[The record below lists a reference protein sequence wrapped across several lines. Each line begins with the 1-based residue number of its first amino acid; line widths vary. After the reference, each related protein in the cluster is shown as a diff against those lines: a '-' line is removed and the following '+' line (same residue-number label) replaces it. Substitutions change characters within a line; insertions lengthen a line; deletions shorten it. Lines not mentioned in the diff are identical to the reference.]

1 MQSRKDQVQAH
12 MFVMGRLTG
21 GMLRQDL
28 DAPDTPTGR
37 TNRGLAWGIG
47 LAVVLVL
54 GFLLYGLISPA
65 GTKSWRTSNALIVQK
80 ETGTRYLYLDGVLR
94 PVRNYASARLIA
106 EKKPNTVTVSAASL
120 RGEPQGTPVGIPGAP
135 DALPAT
141 RDLERGAWQICADE
155 PRRTGPDGT
164 GRQTRTSLRL
174 GAPADGTAP
183 GRERAVLVRADDD
196 TRYLLWGDQRLRIGG
211 NGALQALGYSGTA
224 PVPVSAPFLNSLPAG
239 TDLAAPEVA
248 GRGTP
253 SGRIGAADARVGQV
267 FRLESPGA
275 TDQYFLLEQA
285 GLRPVGA
292 LAAALVL
299 GDGRTASQAYPG
311 ARPTALPLTA
321 GELTRRQ
328 APAGRTA
335 QDPASWPDRTPRLHP
350 VASGTALC
358 ARIQPEATTP
368 RVRLALVP
376 ATQGRQTPPARGPEI
391 APACFPV
398 DAITVRPGH
407 GALAVALGAGGGV
420 RGATTYLVTDVGVKY
435 RIGDE
440 AAAKRLGLSGARA
453 QAVPSRLLDMLP
465 TGPELSVGAATG
477 AMDRS
482 NSANRPCG

>member
-21 GMLRQDL
+21 GMLRQDP

-65 GTKSWRTSNALIVQK
+65 GTKSWRNSGSLVVQK

-106 EKKPNTVTVSAASL
+106 EKKPGTVTVSAASL

-135 DALPAT
+135 DALPGPG
-141 RDLERGAWQICADE
+141 DLERGAWQVCAEE
-155 PRRTGPDGT
+155 PLRTGPDGT

-174 GAPADGTAP
+174 GPAADGTAP
-183 GRERAVLVRADDD
+183 GRDRAVLVRADDG
-196 TRYLLWGDQRLRIGG
+196 TRHLLWGDQRLRVGG
-211 NGALQALGYSGTA
+211 NGALQSLGYSGAA
-224 PVPVSAPFLNSLPAG
+224 PVPVSAAFLSGLPAG
-239 TDLAAPEVA
+239 ADLVAPEIE

-267 FRLESPGA
+267 FRLESPGTA
-275 TDQYFLLEQA
+275 GQYFLLEKA
-285 GLRPVGA
+285 GLRPLGD

-299 GDGRTASQAYPG
+299 GDARTASLAYPG
-311 ARPTALPLTA
+311 TRPTALPLTA
-321 GELTRRQ
+321 GELTPQQ
-328 APAGRTA
+328 APADRA
-335 QDPASWPDRTPRLHP
+335 PRDPASWPDRTPRILP
-350 VASGTALC
+350 LPSATALC
-358 ARIQPEATTP
+358 ARIQPAAGSP

-376 ATQGRQTPPARGPEI
+376 AAKDRPVPPARGPEI
-391 APACFPV
+391 APACLPV
-398 DAITVRPGH
+398 DAIAVRPGH
-407 GALAVALGAGGGV
+407 GALAVALGAGGGA
-420 RGATTYLVTDVGVKY
+420 RGTTTYLVTDVGVKY
-435 RIGDE
+435 RIDDE
-440 AAAKRLGLSGARA
+440 AAARRLGLGGARA

-465 TGPELSVGAATG
+465 TGPELSVGAAPR
-477 AMDRS
+477 AAPPS
-482 NSANRPCG
+482 N